1 MTPSARRPEQAR
13 VAVFA
18 KAPVAGAVKT
28 RLVPMLGETGAAAL
42 HAGLVRH
49 ALATAR
55 HAAAAVELW
64 CAPDESHPF
73 FARCAQ
79 EFGAEL
85 HRQQG
90 DDLGARMSHAFERAF
105 AARSR
110 LVLIGSDCPALTAAH
125 LAQAVTALEDHDA
138 AIAPAEDGGYVL
150 VALAKPIPALFAG
163 IEWGSAAVMGQTRAR
178 IAAERVRC
186 KELATLWDVD
196 RPADYE
202 RLRREG
208 LLAEVMS

>member
-1 MTPSARRPEQAR
+1 MR

-28 RLVPMLGETGAAAL
+28 RLVPVLGETGAAAL
-42 HAGLVRH
+42 HSGLVRH

-55 HAAAAVELW
+55 QAGSAVELW

-73 FARCAQ
+73 FARCAT

-90 DDLGARMSHAFERAF
+90 ADLGARMRHAFERAF

-125 LAQAVTALEDHDA
+125 LADAHAALDDHDA

-150 VALAKPIPALFAG
+150 IALARPQPALFED
-163 IEWGSAAVMGQTRAR
+163 IDWGSAAVMGQTRAR
-178 IAAERVRC
+178 IAASRVRW
-186 KELATLWDVD
+186 KELPTLWDVD

>member
-1 MTPSARRPEQAR
+1 MTSNARRPEEVR

-18 KAPVAGAVKT
+18 KAPAAGEVKT
-28 RLVPMLGETGAAAL
+28 RLVPVLGETGAAAL

-55 HAAAAVELW
+55 RSARAVELW
-64 CAPDESHPF
+64 CAPDEAHPF
-73 FARCAQ
+73 FARCAE

-90 DDLGARMSHAFERAF
+90 RDLGARMKSAFERALE
-105 AARSR
+105 AGSR

-125 LAQAVTALEDHDA
+125 IAQASEALLDHDA
-138 AIAPAEDGGYVL
+138 AFAPAEDGGYVL
-150 VALAKPIPALFAG
+150 VGLARPLPFLFEG
-163 IEWGSAAVMGQTRAR
+163 VDWGTPAVMGQTRAR
-178 IAAERVRC
+178 LAGQGVRW

-208 LLAEVMS
+208 LLGEVMS